1 MGEALGSVAF
11 GWYERSTGRAVK
23 PDPRFISF
31 KMMVGSRNRNYST
44 NVEKIVEFETINSEK
59 HPEYFQ

>member
-11 GWYERSTGRAVK
+11 GLYDRSTGRAVK

-31 KMMVGSRNRNYST
+31 KLLVGSRNSDYT
-44 NVEKIVEFETINSEK
+44 TFEEQGVEIETLNAES
-59 HPEYFQ
+59 HPEYF